1 MKHRSFAYVGFFLL
15 GFGLFFAQGQSSPRI
30 ESKYV
35 KSIAKLKKS
44 KEVKRAFQE
53 ILALEDKTLKRHI
66 TLTEIPAPPWLWRL
80 GNSNCAHWPPFLW
93 PPPPRL
99 QFLHPGDP

>member
-1 MKHRSFAYVGFFLL
+1 MKHRAFPYVGLFLL
-15 GFGLFFAQGQSSPRI
+15 GFGLFFAQGQSSPSI
-30 ESKYV
+30 ESKFV

-66 TLTEIPAPPWLWRL
+66 TLTEIPAPPFKEQKRAEAMQEFSLRL
-80 GNSNCAHWPPFLW
+80 ERILSG
-93 PPPPRL
+93 
-99 QFLHPGDP
+99 

>member
-1 MKHRSFAYVGFFLL
+1 MKHRSFAYLGFFLL
-15 GFGLFFAQGQSSPRI
+15 GFGLFFAQGQSSPSI

-53 ILALEDKTLKRHI
+53 ILALEDKTLERHI
-66 TLTEIPAPPWLWRL
+66 ALTEIPAPPFKEQKELKQCKNISLRL
-80 GNSNCAHWPPFLW
+80 GRILS
-93 PPPPRL
+93 
-99 QFLHPGDP
+99 G